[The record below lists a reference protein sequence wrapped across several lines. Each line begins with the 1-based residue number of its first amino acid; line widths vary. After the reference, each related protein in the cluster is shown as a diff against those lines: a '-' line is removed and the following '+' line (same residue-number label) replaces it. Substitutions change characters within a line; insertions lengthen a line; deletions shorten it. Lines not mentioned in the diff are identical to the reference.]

1 MNLLRPTLLFFG
13 FLVFSLSAFAQ
24 QTAISY
30 QGKLSSGGADANG
43 PHDLK
48 FRLYDAQSGGTQL
61 GTEILLDD
69 VIVSAGVFTVSLD
82 FGNQFSAAGARW
94 LEIEVRV
101 GTSTGAYTLLSPRSP
116 ITSTP
121 FSIQTIRAQFA
132 DSAANADAVG
142 GIPASALVQTNDP
155 RLSDAR
161 PPTANSGNY
170 IQNTASLQ
178 PQAASNFNISGTGRA
193 NLFLASDVDSNNG
206 YRLSG
211 QPFLNQLAGN
221 LALGISAG
229 SPNVGTDN
237 SLVGFGAGLTN
248 TSNSQF
254 NSFFGMNSG
263 RNNNGG
269 TWNTYIGW
277 RSGWN
282 INNGNFN
289 TAIGASSGANITSG
303 SSNSIFGAS
312 AGRFVTNGS
321 NNSFFGYLATG
332 ETSTNDSTAIGA
344 FAYAPNSNTVV
355 IGGVAGQNN
364 ATLTPNVGIGTTAPT
379 ARLHVVGNTLF
390 DGTLQFSGSLTGNGS
405 SLTNLNAGALTTG
418 TVPQA
423 RLGNSVI
430 FNQTDQQ
437 ATSNFNISG
446 DGRAGGT
453 IAGNIVKAETRFDLG
468 SSPILRIGSSSLYV
482 GRLAGSTISGLG
494 NTFIGDSA
502 GEVSAES
509 SSQNTFVGAGSG
521 ADNTTG
527 IFNTFVGAGSGGTAQ
542 SGQGNSSL
550 GALTQVASPEIAN
563 STAIGYRSIVSQSNS
578 IVLGSI
584 SGINGAKADTNVGIG
599 TTNPSQR
606 LHVVGNGLFS
616 GDVTVN
622 GTLNAN
628 LPAGSG
634 NYIQNSTT
642 QQSTSNFNI
651 SGTGTA
657 TILNAGTQINLGGNR
672 IVAASVPEVGGL
684 YFGFQSGTQ
693 ITTGFSNSFF
703 GTEAGQS
710 TSSGHDN
717 SFFGNQAGK
726 ANTVG
731 WGNSFFGRGA
741 GLSNTDG
748 LANSFFGGAAGQSN
762 TTGDENSFFGG
773 LAGLNSNSNRN
784 SFFGWS
790 AGRNSN
796 GQENAFF
803 GWSAGLDNTVGYF
816 NSFLGSSAGRRN
828 TQGYGN
834 AFFGFT
840 AGEFN
845 TNGNLNAFIGNS
857 AGITN
862 TGGSLNTL
870 IGSFSDVATGSLSNA
885 SAIGARSFVSQSNS
899 LVLGSINGVNGAT
912 SSTNVGIGTTAPGY
926 PLDIQGRLRLRQ
938 PLPTDAAN
946 TAGLFLARNDAGG
959 NPIDTAFIGMRNN
972 TSVGFYSGQLVAW
985 PLYVETDTG
994 FVTVTTLGSAGS
1006 TQLCRN
1012 ANSQIATCS
1021 SSIQYKSNVTSFG
1034 SGLDLIRKL
1043 RPVSFT
1049 WINGGMADMGLV
1061 AEEVASVEPLL
1072 TTTNS
1077 KGEVEGVKYD
1087 RIGVVAVNAINQQQA
1102 QIEAQQKR
1110 IHQLE
1115 AELRALK
1122 ELVCSTNGAASICKE
1137 R

>member
-13 FLVFSLSAFAQ
+13 FLIFSLSAFAQ

-48 FRLYDAQSGGTQL
+48 FRLYDAQIGGTQL
-61 GTEILLDD
+61 GTEILRDD

-121 FSIQTIRAQFA
+121 FAIQTIRAQFA

-170 IQNTASLQ
+170 IQNTTSLQ

-332 ETSTNDSTAIGA
+332 EASTNDSTAIGA

-446 DGRAGGT
+446 TGTAGT
-453 IAGNIVKAETRFDLG
+453 FNAVSQYNIAGIRILSTPGGNNIFA
-468 SSPILRIGSSSLYV
+468 
-482 GRLAGSTISGLG
+482 
-494 NTFIGDSA
+494 
-502 GEVSAES
+502 
-509 SSQNTFVGAGSG
+509 GAGAG
-521 ADNTTG
+521 NANTTG
-527 IFNTFVGAGSGGTAQ
+527 SA
-542 SGQGNSSL
+542 
-550 GALTQVASPEIAN
+550 
-563 STAIGYRSIVSQSNS
+563 
-578 IVLGSI
+578 
-584 SGINGAKADTNVGIG
+584 
-599 TTNPSQR
+599 
-606 LHVVGNGLFS
+606 
-616 GDVTVN
+616 
-622 GTLNAN
+622 
-628 LPAGSG
+628 
-634 NYIQNSTT
+634 
-642 QQSTSNFNI
+642 
-651 SGTGTA
+651 
-657 TILNAGTQINLGGNR
+657 
-672 IVAASVPEVGGL
+672 
-684 YFGFQSGTQ
+684 
-693 ITTGFSNSFF
+693 NSFF
-703 GTEAGQS
+703 GLNAGQNNS
-710 TSSGHDN
+710 TGFLNSFFGSFAGGSNTLGDNN
-717 SFFGNQAGK
+717 SFFGNSAG
-726 ANTVG
+726 V
-731 WGNSFFGRGA
+731 
-741 GLSNTDG
+741 
-748 LANSFFGGAAGQSN
+748 SN
-762 TTGDENSFFGG
+762 TTGFN
-773 LAGLNSNSNRN
+773 
-784 SFFGWS
+784 
-790 AGRNSN
+790 
-796 GQENAFF
+796 NAFF
-803 GWSAGLDNTVGYF
+803 GKQAGSVNVDGSNNTIIGPD
-816 NSFLGSSAGRRN
+816 AGGNN
-828 TQGYGN
+828 TSGGN
-834 AFFGFT
+834 
-840 AGEFN
+840 N
-845 TNGNLNAFIGNS
+845 TFIGRF
-857 AGITN
+857 AGGTN
-862 TGGSLNTL
+862 
-870 IGSFSDVATGSLSNA
+870 ATGSSNTMLGFAANSSTNNLSNA
-885 SAIGARSFVSQSNS
+885 TAIGANALVSQSNS
-899 LVLGSINGVNGAT
+899 LVLGSINGVNGATADTNVGIGTNIPSQRLHVNGNILATGNATINGSLTANATTFTTLNANSLTISGTTTSSIVNASQYNIDGNRFMRGGGDNVFIGKDVAVPANPFATTVVGSRAGQNLSNLSNANSFFGAYSGTSNTSGEHNSFIGSNAGGLNTTGNFNTFVGSSSGPNIVAGSQNTFIGSESGLESVGGNLLTTLGYRASGSSAAILNSTAIGARSYVTQSNSLVLGSISGVNGAT

-985 PLYVETDTG
+985 PLFVDTDTG
-994 FVTVTTLGSAGS
+994 FVTVTTLGPAGS

-1012 ANSQIATCS
+1012 ANNQIATCS
-1021 SSIQYKSNVTSFG
+1021 SSIQYKTNVNSFG

-1049 WINGGMADMGLV
+1049 WINGGMADLGLV
-1061 AEEVASVEPLL
+1061 AEEVAAVEPLL

-1087 RIGVVAVNAINQQQA
+1087 RIGVILIDAIQEQQSVIDA
-1102 QIEAQQKR
+1102 LQQR
-1110 IHQLE
+1110 IVKLE
-1115 AELRALK
+1115 KDLAELKSVMFDREK
-1122 ELVCSTNGAASICKE
+1122 SEKSRGKK
-1137 R
+1137 